1 MPPSAQRQ
9 LTREELDE
17 IRNRTVAD
25 LSRSRGE
32 SVDLGSNPV
41 PVDDDAPVNVDLG
54 VHEYSLGSGE
64 PLDDDE
70 APITRAP
77 VDAFRDQGRAPG
89 LRTLEPAPPMTRAR
103 TMPAHE
109 AMPSEA
115 TQDFH
120 NRASAFDAA
129 NDPLASGMPRPL
141 QAPRASADV
150 APSPPPPRSAEAPSE
165 TFTPRAP
172 EPDDEASI
180 TQRERNEAY
189 GAPAPA
195 RAEAMPQTP
204 RSDDDPIT
212 EPRAR
217 INKSARA
224 PVDASQFGPNAAEQ
238 SRLAEAEHD
247 DLRSDRWRR
256 ALSGLGSVFG
266 ALAGVIPGIGIVS
279 RVATA
284 GSGAVR
290 PHNERQDAVRR
301 DIASR
306 LESSGGMRAYQ
317 DQQAQGA
324 ATAQRQAQQD
334 QRQAGID
341 ALNARETEASIGLAQ
356 ARTAGETADT
366 QTAEIERQLAAGDT
380 VAARRG
386 LRALANGL
394 NDDSGMANEIR
405 DFVNSPEFEGASGEL
420 VREYTARVVQ
430 LANNRRA
437 GLLESGGGGGGG
449 GRLVQDPVT
458 GAFRRVGGGG
468 GAPRA
473 PGGAAASAAG
483 PPVARSGAA
492 PRPAPAPA
500 AAPATAMA
508 NPRLVAINSVFPD
521 LDPDQR
527 AVMLRSMIQHR
538 YEPAQL
544 QDPRVQ
550 SVLNAAVTAY
560 DGAPAAR
567 REALLREAEGTMAR
581 DIDDRELPAS
591 IVDPRGFAQAADL
604 MRTINE
610 QHIRPYGMA
619 RIAIEHALANGVS
632 ENDMR
637 IILAG
642 GERARQVASA
652 RGYAGLL
659 SAVQQVRENYGRE
672 RSGAAISPSEWEN
685 FNTILGSPSVLT
697 PHASA
702 DFIGAMR
709 QLENLGQ
716 SSLRSAAQ
724 RGAGLNDPVEV
735 YDEFV
740 RRQRRLN
747 AIGRRPR

>member
-1 MPPSAQRQ
+1 
-9 LTREELDE
+9 
-17 IRNRTVAD
+17 
-25 LSRSRGE
+25 
-32 SVDLGSNPV
+32 
-41 PVDDDAPVNVDLG
+41 
-54 VHEYSLGSGE
+54 
-64 PLDDDE
+64 
-70 APITRAP
+70 
-77 VDAFRDQGRAPG
+77 
-89 LRTLEPAPPMTRAR
+89 
-103 TMPAHE
+103 
-109 AMPSEA
+109 
-115 TQDFH
+115 
-120 NRASAFDAA
+120 
-129 NDPLASGMPRPL
+129 
-141 QAPRASADV
+141 
-150 APSPPPPRSAEAPSE
+150 
-165 TFTPRAP
+165 
-172 EPDDEASI
+172 
-180 TQRERNEAY
+180 
-189 GAPAPA
+189 
-195 RAEAMPQTP
+195 
-204 RSDDDPIT
+204 
-212 EPRAR
+212 
-217 INKSARA
+217 
-224 PVDASQFGPNAAEQ
+224 
-238 SRLAEAEHD
+238 
-247 DLRSDRWRR
+247 
-256 ALSGLGSVFG
+256 
-266 ALAGVIPGIGIVS
+266 
-279 RVATA
+279 
-284 GSGAVR
+284 
-290 PHNERQDAVRR
+290 
-301 DIASR
+301 
-306 LESSGGMRAYQ
+306 MRAYQ

-334 QRQAGID
+334 QRQASLD
-341 ALNARETEASIGLAQ
+341 ALNARETEAGIALSG
-356 ARTAGETADT
+356 ARLQGENADN
-366 QTAEIERQLAAGDT
+366 AAADIERRLAAGDA
-380 VAARRG
+380 VGARAG
-386 LRALANGL
+386 LRAIVNGL
-394 NDDSGMANEIR
+394 NDNSDMANELR
-405 DFVNSPEFEGASGEL
+405 TFVNSPEFENTSSDL
-420 VREYTARVVQ
+420 VREYTERVTRLV
-430 LANNRRA
+430 NNKQT
-437 GLLESGGGGGGG
+437 GMLSGGGGSGGG
-449 GRLVQDPVT
+449 GRLVQDPIT
-458 GAFRRVGGGG
+458 GAFRRTAGGGSGG

-473 PGGAAASAAG
+473 PGGAVAPAAG
-483 PPVARSGAA
+483 APVARSGAT

-500 AAPATAMA
+500 ATPATAMA

-538 YEPAQL
+538 YEPEQL

-591 IVDPRGFAQAADL
+591 IVDPRGFAQASEL

-619 RIAIEHALANGVS
+619 RIAVEHALANGVN

-642 GERARQVASA
+642 GERARQLATA

-716 SSLRSAAQ
+716 SSLRGAAQ